1 MKFEELVEA
10 KKYDEI
16 FKIPE
21 YGLKIELDKCD
32 FEIKKYTYDG
42 EIKEKIIMTFEGNKY
57 YIPSRLFSQMQKL
70 KENKITRMEL
80 KQVKTGT
87 RPIDVIYLATPI
99 QKI

>member
-1 MKFEELVEA
+1 
-10 KKYDEI
+10 
-16 FKIPE
+16 
-21 YGLKIELDKCD
+21 
-32 FEIKKYTYDG
+32 
-42 EIKEKIIMTFEGNKY
+42 
-57 YIPSRLFSQMQKL
+57 MQKL